1 MDKNLKVS
9 KQITINAPQT
19 KVWDALTN
27 PAKMSRY
34 LFSLDTVTDWQPG
47 TPIIFKGEYE
57 GQPYEDKGN
66 VIENNGSTL
75 LKYEYWNSFAEMD
88 DVPENYT
95 VVTYT
100 LQAIDDNTTLFTW
113 TQEGFYDE
121 DWRDEFE
128 MILETET
135 LLKVKQAAEE

>member
-1 MDKNLKVS
+1 MNKNLKVS
-9 KQITINAPQT
+9 KSIEINAPVA

-27 PAKMSRY
+27 ADKTKEY
-34 LFSLDTVTDWQPG
+34 LFSLETVTDWQPG
-47 TPIIFKGEYE
+47 TPIIFKGVYE
-57 GQPYEDKGN
+57 DEAYEDKGN

-75 LKYEYWNSFAEMD
+75 LKYDYWNSFAEME

-100 LQAIDDNTTLFTW
+100 LQPLSDTVTLFTW
-113 TQEGFYDE
+113 AQEGFFDE

-128 MILETET
+128 MILETQT
-135 LLKVKQAAEE
+135 LEKVKKAAEA